1 MDDNASQG
9 DMSLSEGNSGF
20 GSSDLN
26 FGAEFG
32 HLDIP
37 LGFADQACKECRRRK
52 SKCNKAIPTCNLCV
66 KYRRHCLYE
75 KHSRTP
81 LTRKHL
87 TEVEERLERAEA
99 LVRQMR
105 AILPPHLL
113 PQKIGSPSMHRHKP
127 ASSET
132 SFDFSNLDQPGPSS
146 STSDSGQEQTRIKPD
161 PSDDA
166 PHDSEATPGP
176 ASTPSSTAGP
186 DLKPAGDATPSQE
199 PRRLAP
205 YRVPQRGM
213 STILESPPATDD
225 FEWDEQDT
233 MANPAF
239 SPNVTDPDDAALDGM
254 ASLTVSEKEGGYLG
268 VASGA
273 AFIRLLEPNMRRRSS
288 QARSRQS
295 MTSFPSLTMQPNPNR
310 QIADIMIDGYFKLFH
325 LNYPIIHEPTFR
337 AQFSEV
343 IPRPH
348 GDSWLVLA
356 YVVAAIG
363 VWSSAKTGDNLDFTL
378 FAQARSILSFN
389 FLELGN
395 LTLVQALTLTSNY
408 QQKRDRPN
416 SAYNYL
422 GLAVRMAM
430 GLGLHKEFQGWNIS
444 PLNMEIRRR
453 VWWSLCVFDCG
464 ATITFSRPLT
474 WPFDGVEVSLPRNVH
489 DRELTPNSL
498 NYPAET
504 EDITPYTAVR
514 TQAAFHL
521 ATNFVYTR
529 VIGKPLPSA
538 EELVELD
545 KERIEPWVKSIPRYF
560 AEDAKVPPKYTFAH
574 VGLSWRYR
582 NFRII
587 MYRPFVIRK
596 AFRARDGRN
605 LDETPASLHAYNTCL
620 ADAKYTIQSI
630 STYWANSEQNRL
642 GAWYGLYFIFQAA
655 LIPCI
660 CLRNLPLSDQAA
672 DWRQQITATLQTIA
686 GLHPVSVAAARCYG
700 VIAELCGRYLDQVP
714 PPFPSQASPRQN
726 SNTPMASVG
735 NNLHGPHGSSHGSSH
750 GHNGNHSGNHH
761 GRMHQDPYQQH
772 MDEMMLP
779 IDESPQTQ
787 MNSVYPMM
795 WPNVPAFE
803 AADQFMDDAWMDFL
817 GAEGG
822 AEGTPDARGWYGQ

>member
-1 MDDNASQG
+1 MDDNSSPGG
-9 DMSLSEGNSGF
+9 DMSVSDAGLNA
-20 GSSDLN
+20 SDLN
-26 FGAEFG
+26 LGTVFGD
-32 HLDIP
+32 LDTP
-37 LGFADQACKECRRRK
+37 LGYADQACKECRRRK

-66 KYRRHCLYE
+66 KYRRHCL
-75 KHSRTP
+75 
-81 LTRKHL
+81 HL
-87 TEVEERLERAEA
+87 TEVEERLERAEH

-105 AILPPHLL
+105 AVLPPHLL
-113 PQKIGSPSMHRHKP
+113 PRKNASPGQGPRP
-127 ASSET
+127 SSSDP
-132 SFDFSNLDQPGPSS
+132 SFDFSSKIDQPGSS
-146 STSDSGQEQTRIKPD
+146 SHSSDNAEGQAHIKPD

-166 PHDSEATPGP
+166 PFDAEATPG
-176 ASTPSSTAGP
+176 STATP
-186 DLKPAGDATPSQE
+186 APPAVDVKPTGDQAPQRE
-199 PRRLAP
+199 PGRLAP
-205 YRVPQRGM
+205 HRVPQRGM

-225 FEWDEQDT
+225 FEWDEQDN
-233 MANPAF
+233 MVNAAF
-239 SPNVTDPDDAALDGM
+239 SPDMNDPDDAALDGM

-273 AFIRLLEPNMRRRSS
+273 AFIRLLEPSMRRRAI
-288 QARSRQS
+288 QTRSRPS
-295 MTSFPSLTMQPNPNR
+295 TTSYPSLTMQPNPNR
-310 QIADIMIDGYFKLFH
+310 QIADIMIDAYFKLFH

-337 AQFSEV
+337 AQFSEI

-348 GDSWLVLA
+348 GDPWLVLA

-363 VWSSAKTGDNLDFTL
+363 VWSSAKTSDNLDLTL

-498 NYPAET
+498 NYPPET
-504 EDITPYTAVR
+504 DDITPYTAVR

-521 ATNFVYTR
+521 ATNFIYTR

-545 KERIEPWVKSIPRYF
+545 KERIEPWLQGVPPYF
-560 AEDAKVPPKYTFAH
+560 AESAKVPPKYTFAH
-574 VGLSWRYR
+574 VTISWRYR

-620 ADAKYTIQSI
+620 ADAKYSIQSI
-630 STYWANSEQNRL
+630 SNYWVNCEQGRMA
-642 GAWYGLYFIFQAA
+642 AWYALYFIFQAA

-672 DWRQQITATLQTIA
+672 DWRQQITMTLQIIA
-686 GLHPVSVAAARCYG
+686 GLAPFNASAQRCYG
-700 VIAELCGRYLDQVP
+700 VIAELCGRYLD
-714 PPFPSQASPRQN
+714 
-726 SNTPMASVG
+726 
-735 NNLHGPHGSSHGSSH
+735 H
-750 GHNGNHSGNHH
+750 
-761 GRMHQDPYQQH
+761 
-772 MDEMMLP
+772 
-779 IDESPQTQ
+779 
-787 MNSVYPMM
+787 
-795 WPNVPAFE
+795 
-803 AADQFMDDAWMDFL
+803 
-817 GAEGG
+817 
-822 AEGTPDARGWYGQ
+822 

>member
-1 MDDNASQG
+1 MDDNSSPGG
-9 DMSLSEGNSGF
+9 DISVSDAGF
-20 GSSDLN
+20 NSSDLN
-26 FGAEFG
+26 LGAAFGD
-32 HLDIP
+32 LDTP

-87 TEVEERLERAEA
+87 TEVEERLERAEH

-105 AILPPHLL
+105 AVLPPHLL
-113 PQKIGSPSMHRHKP
+113 PRKNAAP
-127 ASSET
+127 AQGPRPTSSDP
-132 SFDFSNLDQPGPSS
+132 SFDFSKIEQPGSS
-146 STSDSGQEQTRIKPD
+146 SHSSDAADGQAHIKPD

-166 PHDSEATPGP
+166 PFDAEPTPGSIATPNPSGADVKP
-176 ASTPSSTAGP
+176 ASEHGP
-186 DLKPAGDATPSQE
+186 PRE
-199 PRRLAP
+199 PGRLAP
-205 YRVPQRGM
+205 HRVPQRGM
-213 STILESPPATDD
+213 STILESPPVTDD
-225 FEWDEQDT
+225 FEWDEQDN
-233 MANPAF
+233 MVNAAF
-239 SPNVTDPDDAALDGM
+239 SPDMNDADDAALDGM

-273 AFIRLLEPNMRRRSS
+273 AFIRLLEPSMRRRSN
-288 QARSRQS
+288 QTRSRPS
-295 MTSFPSLTMQPNPNR
+295 MTSYPSLTMQPNPNR
-310 QIADIMIDGYFKLFH
+310 QIADIMIDAYFKLFH

-337 AQFSEV
+337 AQFSEI

-348 GDSWLVLA
+348 GDPWLVLA

-363 VWSSAKTGDNLDFTL
+363 VWSSAKTSDNLDLTL

-498 NYPAET
+498 NYPPET

-514 TQAAFHL
+514 TQAAFHV
-521 ATNFVYTR
+521 ATNFIYRR

-545 KERIEPWVKSIPRYF
+545 KERIEPWIKSIPPYF
-560 AEDAKVPPKYTFAH
+560 AESAKVPPKYTFAH
-574 VGLSWRYR
+574 VTISWRYR

-630 STYWANSEQNRL
+630 SNYWVNSEQGRMA
-642 GAWYGLYFIFQAA
+642 AWYALYFIFQAA

-672 DWRQQITATLQTIA
+672 DWRQQINTTLQIIA
-686 GLHPVSVAAARCYG
+686 GLAPLNASAQRCYG
-700 VIAELCGRYLDQVP
+700 VIAELCGRYLDHVP
-714 PPFPSQASPRQN
+714 PPFPQASPSPHAAMPPSSMGRTPSNGHNMAAHAN
-726 SNTPMASVG
+726 SN
-735 NNLHGPHGSSHGSSH
+735 SSHH
-750 GHNGNHSGNHH
+750 HH
-761 GRMHQDPYQQH
+761 GGHQMQQQQQQQQQDPYQQH

-822 AEGTPDARGWYGQ
+822 ATPERGWYGQ